1 MNITNND
8 KDQYNKPLV
17 QDFYN
22 ESSAFNTGR
31 LQRYSEIS
39 SLKQVNSPDLH
50 NGLAKS
56 LY

>member
-31 LQRYSEIS
+31 LQRHSDIS
-39 SLKQVNSPDLH
+39 SLKQVNSPDLQ